1 MLLSGST
8 TVAAYRERVRRFL
21 LSPKWWVGHVLV
33 VLAVAVFVALG
44 GWQYDRSQSAV
55 GDFQNLGYALQWPL
69 FALFAVV
76 AWWRVLRLEQRRLE
90 QGGVGGELLPPIPE
104 PSPPFRPA
112 PHAQPVQE
120 DHPDDELA
128 AYNAHLARLAARDAQ
143 R

>member
-1 MLLSGST
+1 
-8 TVAAYRERVRRFL
+8 VRRFV

-33 VLAVAVFVALG
+33 ALAAFVFVALG
-44 GWQYDRSQSAV
+44 EWQYDRSQSAV

-69 FALFAVV
+69 FAVFAVF
-76 AWWRVLRLEQRRLE
+76 AWWRVLRLEQLRLE
-90 QGGVGGELLPPIPE
+90 QQLRAGGEPSSPTPE
-104 PSPPFRPA
+104 PSPPPRPA

-120 DHPDDELA
+120 DDPDDELA

>member
-1 MLLSGST
+1 M
-8 TVAAYRERVRRFL
+8 RRFL

-33 VLAVAVFVALG
+33 VLAVTVFVALG
-44 GWQYDRSQSAV
+44 GWQYDRSQSAA

-69 FALFAVV
+69 FAVFAVF
-76 AWWRVLRLEQRRLE
+76 AWWRVLHLEQRRLE
-90 QGGVGGELLPPIPE
+90 WSDELLPPVPE
-104 PSPPFRPA
+104 RSPPPRPA

-120 DHPDDELA
+120 DDPDDELA

>member
-1 MLLSGST
+1 VRS
-8 TVAAYRERVRRFL
+8 VRRFL

-33 VLAVAVFVALG
+33 ALAVAVFLALG

-69 FALFAVV
+69 FAVFAVC

-90 QGGVGGELLPPIPE
+90 QGHLEQGHFDQRHAGSELAPPTSE
-104 PSPPFRPA
+104 PSPPPRPA
-112 PHAQPVQE
+112 LYAQPVQE
-120 DHPDDELA
+120 DDPDDELA
-128 AYNAHLARLAARDAQ
+128 AYNAHLARLATRDAQ

>member
-1 MLLSGST
+1 M
-8 TVAAYRERVRRFL
+8 

-33 VLAVAVFVALG
+33 ALAAFVFVALG
-44 GWQYDRSQSAV
+44 EWQYDRSQSAV

-69 FALFAVV
+69 FAVFAVF
-76 AWWRVLRLEQRRLE
+76 AWWRVLRLEQGRLK
-90 QGGVGGELLPPIPE
+90 QGRAGGEPLPPTLE
-104 PSPPFRPA
+104 PSPPHRPT

-120 DHPDDELA
+120 DDPDDELA

>member
-1 MLLSGST
+1 M
-8 TVAAYRERVRRFL
+8 RRFL

-33 VLAVAVFVALG
+33 VLAVTVFVALG
-44 GWQYDRSQSAV
+44 GWQYDRSQSAA

-69 FALFAVV
+69 FAVFAVF
-76 AWWRVLRLEQRRLE
+76 AWWRVLHLEQRRLE
-90 QGGVGGELLPPIPE
+90 RSDELLPPVPE
-104 PSPPFRPA
+104 PSSPPRPA

-120 DHPDDELA
+120 DDPDDELA

>member
-1 MLLSGST
+1 M
-8 TVAAYRERVRRFL
+8 RRFL

-33 VLAVAVFVALG
+33 VLAVTVFVALG
-44 GWQYDRSQSAV
+44 GWQYDRSQSAA

-69 FALFAVV
+69 FAVFAVF
-76 AWWRVLRLEQRRLE
+76 AWWRVLHLEQRRLE
-90 QGGVGGELLPPIPE
+90 QGRAGGELLPPAPE
-104 PSPPFRPA
+104 PSAPGSSPPFRPA

-120 DHPDDELA
+120 DDPDDELA